1 MTAIYRA
8 EARVELDSCPDIDRG
23 IVLVKF
29 GRDETVSCDVE
40 HVGRR
45 IGLYTGMIDTMLGYP
60 KARMSVDDGY
70 LGLSSKGNGKF
81 RLTLHIDSFQEE
93 HVELDGGGMRE
104 LRDRMA
110 EDWSWAVPDQSTKAE
125 LEACE

>member
-29 GRDETVSCDVE
+29 GRDEIVTCDVE
-40 HVGRR
+40 NVRRR
-45 IGLYTGMIDTMLGYP
+45 IGLYMGTIGMMLGYP
-60 KARMSVDDGY
+60 KVRMSMDDGY

-93 HVELDGGGMRE
+93 FVELDSGGMRE

-125 LEACE
+125 REGPE

>member
-8 EARVELDSCPDIDRG
+8 EARVELDSVPDMDRG
-23 IVLVKF
+23 FVLVKY
-29 GRDETVSCDVE
+29 GRDEVVTCDVV
-40 HVGRR
+40 HVSGH
-45 IGLYTGMIDTMLGYP
+45 IGLWTGTIGMMLGYP
-60 KARMSVDDGY
+60 KVRMSMDDGY

-93 HVELDGGGMRE
+93 FVELDCGGMRE

-110 EDWSWAVPDQSTKAE
+110 EEWAWAVPDQSTKAE
-125 LEACE
+125 REGFE

>member
-29 GRDETVSCDVE
+29 GRDEIVACDVE
-40 HVGRR
+40 YLRRR
-45 IGLYTGMIDTMLGYP
+45 IGLYTGMIGMMLGYP
-60 KARMSVDDGY
+60 KVRMSMDDGY

-93 HVELDGGGMRE
+93 FVELDSGGMCE

-110 EDWSWAVPDQSTKAE
+110 EEWAWAVPDQSTKAE
-125 LEACE
+125 REGSE

>member
-8 EARVELDSCPDIDRG
+8 EARVVLDSYPEMDRG
-23 IVLVKF
+23 LVLVKY
-29 GRDETVSCDVE
+29 GRDEIVACDVD

-70 LGLSSKGNGKF
+70 LGLLSKGNGKF

-93 HVELDGGGMRE
+93 FVELDSGGMRE

-125 LEACE
+125 REGEE